1 MERGVVKAGA
11 FGRARRALRAIL
23 YCLVRGVGLF
33 RDHKR
38 SCPCCG
44 FEGRFLPYGDPPR
57 ASAQCPACGSLER
70 DRLLFDCDR
79 VTNCIGQGGK
89 VLHFAPEAI
98 LERRLRALADD
109 YSSADLAPGKA
120 DLVVNIEEIDLPDD
134 SYDLVIAKHVLEHV
148 DDRKAM
154 KELYRILT
162 PTGRLI
168 LMVPLVEAWAESYE
182 NPAVTSPADR
192 KLHFGQSDHVRYY
205 GRDFR
210 DRLRA
215 AGFVLE
221 EYQAAPEDCVAKG
234 LIYGDTV
241 FIARKEAAA

>member
-79 VTNCIGQGGK
+79 ATHCIGQGGK
-89 VLHFAPEAI
+89 ILHFAPEAI
-98 LERRLRALADD
+98 WSAGCARSPMTTAL
-109 YSSADLAPGKA
+109 
-120 DLVVNIEEIDLPDD
+120 
-134 SYDLVIAKHVLEHV
+134 
-148 DDRKAM
+148 
-154 KELYRILT
+154 
-162 PTGRLI
+162 LI
-168 LMVPLVEAWAESYE
+168 L
-182 NPAVTSPADR
+182 
-192 KLHFGQSDHVRYY
+192 
-205 GRDFR
+205 
-210 DRLRA
+210 RL
-215 AGFVLE
+215 
-221 EYQAAPEDCVAKG
+221 
-234 LIYGDTV
+234 
-241 FIARKEAAA
+241 ARPIWW